1 MCAGDDEV
9 TGVVVRFVGRDGERE
24 GEKRR
29 GLPAPSDKTLAPTNG
44 GRGRALVWR
53 ADGLVTFG
61 CSVQQR
67 RLLCVCGQRDCL
79 LGRGGGGRA
88 GMGWDWGVPPL
99 RLACLLAWLV
109 LNWRATPG
117 GASSEERGARI
128 EQRGA
133 HTDWTDSGQAGQTGC
148 SLQQHSAQ
156 AVERPPRRDWL
167 DWAVGG
173 RLAARGWLDVACWR
187 FRAGL
192 AGERR
197 QLPQPPCLRS
207 QDHPP
212 EKWAP

>member
-29 GLPAPSDKTLAPTNG
+29 GLPAPSDKLSRRLMCPAAETSLRLRAAGLPAGKG
-44 GRGRALVWR
+44 GRGSSW
-53 ADGLVTFG
+53 DE
-61 CSVQQR
+61 
-67 RLLCVCGQRDCL
+67 
-79 LGRGGGGRA
+79 
-88 GMGWDWGVPPL
+88 WDWGVPPL

-133 HTDWTDSGQAGQTGC
+133 HTDWTDSGRAGQTGC

-173 RLAARGWLDVACWR
+173 RLAARGWLEVACWR